1 MTVNVRFFI
10 HTIHNGDNAK
20 LTIFSFVSHRQRMP
34 LDFMTDIIRFF
45 THTMYNRENAKLRIF
60 SFLTERHCIQS
71 NFMTDTIRFFIPT
84 IHNGENANSAV
95 FTLKLHTKSTP
106 QTTKLN
112 DLLIFSYIE
121 CSMETF
127 HLSWTRQQYNPK
139 ILCLNC

>member
-1 MTVNVRFFI
+1 M
-10 HTIHNGDNAK
+10 
-20 LTIFSFVSHRQRMP
+20 Q
-34 LDFMTDIIRFF
+34 LDFVADVIRFF
-45 THTMYNRENAKLRIF
+45 THTLYNGEKAKLRIF
-60 SFLTERHCIQS
+60 SLLTQRKCIQP

-127 HLSWTRQQYNPK
+127 HLS
-139 ILCLNC
+139 

>member
-1 MTVNVRFFI
+1 MTVNIRFFI

-20 LTIFSFVSHRQRMP
+20 LTIFSFVSHRKRMQ

-45 THTMYNRENAKLRIF
+45 THTMYNGENAKLRIF
-60 SFLTERHCIQS
+60 SFLTQRHCIQS

-95 FTLKLHTKSTP
+95 FTLKLHKKPTP
-106 QTTKLN
+106 QTTKWN

-139 ILCLNC
+139 ILCLDC